1 MVRQVCMNTVFWPIP
16 WDFAGTYSKLMRTSL
31 VLKGV
36 VFWLLFLFSAGTEGA
51 RQLLNRSGAC
61 NMPMSC
67 PFDTSLLALR
77 AFGLTSY
84 KLRGALWTSNIER
97 HQATLLQNSA
107 DVHLKQLG
115 VQHPDYIFFTSRSNS
130 RRWVLTVCW
139 ISSLYLLQPLC
150 ITNGSNATT
159 QCHKKSPETAIWGT
173 FSR

>member
-1 MVRQVCMNTVFWPIP
+1 MVLQVWMNTVFWPIP
-16 WDFAGTYSKLMRTSL
+16 WDFAGTYSKLMRTRL

-36 VFWLLFLFSAGTEGA
+36 VFWSLFLFSAGTEVA

-139 ISSLYLLQPLC
+139 ISSLYLLQPC
-150 ITNGSNATT
+150 ITNGSNVTA
-159 QCHKKSPETAIWGT
+159 QCHKKSPETAIWGIL
-173 FSR
+173 SR